1 MRAPIA
7 FRKYPSM
14 RSAKMIPALNSPV
27 QYLKGIGPKRAQDL
41 GRAGIHIL
49 EDLLYYF
56 PKRYEDRS
64 QFKPIGSVDI
74 GAAVTV
80 KGEVL
85 SKKGRPAYLRR
96 GIDIFEIAVAD
107 GTGRIFAVWFNQP
120 YLHRYFNVGD
130 QVILYGKVE
139 LYRDRIQM
147 SSPDFEIIEDKEAGL
162 DVGRIVPIYRLPQGF
177 SQRVLR
183 KLIRSVL
190 DTQISHLQ
198 ELLPYDIRARHSLLN
213 IAKSLLNIHFPEN
226 EEKRLSAYQRLAF
239 EEFFLYQIPLILRKL
254 KRSDKMGVAFDVKE
268 GFLENSLSM
277 LPFVLTDSQKQ
288 CLGEIAADM
297 RSPRPMQRLLQ
308 GDVGCGKTVVALLAA
323 LAALACGYQAVFM
336 VPTEILAQQHYEKI
350 SQLLGSAQKKE
361 KKKPRVGLLTGSLS
375 VEEKKE
381 TVLKIRSGE
390 IDIVIGTHA
399 LLEEG
404 VAFHRLGLIVIDEQ
418 HKFGVSQRALL
429 PRKGAN
435 PDCLIMTATPIPR
448 TLSLTLYGDL
458 DLSTITQMP
467 AGRGRIMT
475 QALAIEERPKAYD
488 FVKEEVKK
496 GRQAYLIY
504 PLVEESEKLELRAAK
519 SMYKEFKEEIF
530 KDLRV
535 GLVYGKMKRDE
546 QEKTMKKFRDGKID
560 VLVAT
565 TVLEVGI
572 DVANAT
578 VMVIEHAE
586 RFGLSQLHQM
596 RGRIGRGVHES
607 HCLLVTDPKSEDAQ
621 ARVKA
626 FVATTDG
633 FKIAEE
639 DLKIRG
645 PGEFFGE
652 RQHGL
657 ADLKIADPLAQ
668 MHLLKAAREDAHKLI
683 ERDPK
688 LADPKHAELKRQ
700 LYRRFPEFERFIEVA

>member
-1 MRAPIA
+1 
-7 FRKYPSM
+7 
-14 RSAKMIPALNSPV
+14 MIPTLSSPV
-27 QYLKGIGPKRAQDL
+27 QYLKGIGPKRAQAL
-41 GRAGIHIL
+41 GRAGINLL

-56 PKRYEDRS
+56 PRRYEDRS

-74 GAAVTV
+74 GSTVTV
-80 KGEVL
+80 KGEVI

-96 GIDIFEIAVAD
+96 GIDIFEISVAD

-120 YLHRYFNVGD
+120 FLHKYFNVGD
-130 QVILYGKVE
+130 QVILYGKAE
-139 LYRDRIQM
+139 IYRDKIQM
-147 SSPDFEIIEDKEAGL
+147 SSPDFEIIEDKGASL
-162 DVGRIVPIYRLPQGF
+162 DVGRIVPIYRLPHGF

-183 KLIRSVL
+183 KLIKSVL
-190 DTQISHLQ
+190 ESQISRLQ
-198 ELLPYDIRARHSLLN
+198 ELLPYDIRTRHGLLN
-213 IAKSLLNIHFPEN
+213 VAQSLLNIHFPEN
-226 EEKRLSAYQRLAF
+226 EETRLRAYQRLAF

-254 KRSDKMGVAFDVKE
+254 KRRDKAGIAFDVRE
-268 GFLENSLSM
+268 GVLESFFGK
-277 LPFVLTDSQKQ
+277 LPFALTDSQRK
-288 CLGEIAADM
+288 CLQEIVSDM

-323 LAALACGYQAVFM
+323 LGAVTCGWQAAFM
-336 VPTEILAQQHYEKI
+336 VPTEILAQQHNEKI
-350 SQLLGSAQKKE
+350 SQLLAGFQGTSACRTGRENREQR
-361 KKKPRVGLLTGSLS
+361 KPKIGVLTGSLS
-375 VEEKKE
+375 EEEKKE
-381 TVLKIRSGE
+381 TIKKIKNGDV
-390 IDIVIGTHA
+390 DIVIGTHA
-399 LLEEG
+399 LLEED
-404 VAFHRLGLIVIDEQ
+404 VAFHKLGLIVIDEQ

-458 DLSTITQMP
+458 DLSAITQMP
-467 AGRGRIMT
+467 AGRGKIMT
-475 QALAIEERPKAYD
+475 QALDIEERQKAYD
-488 FVKEEVKK
+488 FVREEVKK

-519 SMYKEFKEEIF
+519 SMYKEFKDEIF
-530 KDLRV
+530 KDLKV

-607 HCLLVTDPKSEDAQ
+607 HCLLVADPKSEDAQ
-621 ARVKA
+621 ARIKA

-700 LYRRFPEFERFIEVA
+700 LYRCFPEFERFVEVG

>member
-1 MRAPIA
+1 
-7 FRKYPSM
+7 
-14 RSAKMIPALNSPV
+14 MIPILSSPV

-41 GRAGIHIL
+41 GRTGINLL

-56 PKRYEDRS
+56 PRRYEDRS

-74 GAAVTV
+74 GSTVTV
-80 KGEVL
+80 KGEVI

-96 GIDIFEIAVAD
+96 GIDIFEISVAD

-120 YLHRYFNVGD
+120 FLHKYFNVGD
-130 QVILYGKVE
+130 QVILYGKAD
-139 LYRDRIQM
+139 LYRDKIQM

-183 KLIRSVL
+183 KLIKSVL
-190 DTQISHLQ
+190 ESQITRLQ
-198 ELLPYDIRARHSLLN
+198 ELLPYDVRARHSLLN
-213 IAKSLLNIHFPEN
+213 IAQSLLNIHFPQN
-226 EEKRLSAYQRLAF
+226 EEMRLRAYQRLAF

-254 KRSDKMGVAFDVKE
+254 KRRDKAGIVFDVKE
-268 GFLENSLSM
+268 SALESFFGK
-277 LPFVLTDSQKQ
+277 LPFALTDSQKK
-288 CLGEIAADM
+288 CLQEIISDM

-323 LAALACGYQAVFM
+323 LGAVTCGWQAAFM
-336 VPTEILAQQHYEKI
+336 VPTEILAQQHVEKI
-350 SQLLGSAQKKE
+350 CQ
-361 KKKPRVGLLTGSLS
+361 LLTGLQIAEHREQKKPKIGVLTSSLDD
-375 VEEKKE
+375 EEKKA
-381 TVLKIRSGE
+381 TLAGIKNGSV
-390 IDIVIGTHA
+390 DIVIGTHA

-404 VAFHRLGLIVIDEQ
+404 VVFHKLGLIVIDEQ

-429 PRKGAN
+429 PRKGVN

-467 AGRGRIMT
+467 AGRGKIMT
-475 QALAIEERPKAYD
+475 QALAIEERQKAYD
-488 FVKEEVKK
+488 FVREEVKK

-519 SMYKEFKEEIF
+519 SMYKEFKDEIF
-530 KDLRV
+530 KDLKV

-607 HCLLVTDPKSEDAQ
+607 HCLLVADPKSEDAQ
-621 ARVKA
+621 ARIKA

-688 LADPKHAELKRQ
+688 LADPKNAELKRQ
-700 LYRRFPEFERFIEVA
+700 LYRRFPEFERFVEVG

>member
-1 MRAPIA
+1 MPIL
-7 FRKYPSM
+7 S
-14 RSAKMIPALNSPV
+14 SPV

-41 GRAGIHIL
+41 GRTGINLL

-56 PKRYEDRS
+56 PRRYEDRS

-74 GAAVTV
+74 GSTVTV
-80 KGEVL
+80 KGEVI

-96 GIDIFEIAVAD
+96 GIDIFEISVAD

-120 YLHRYFNVGD
+120 FLHKYFNVGD
-130 QVILYGKVE
+130 QVILYGKAD
-139 LYRDRIQM
+139 LYRDKIQM

-183 KLIRSVL
+183 KLIKSVL
-190 DTQISHLQ
+190 ESQITRLQ
-198 ELLPYDIRARHSLLN
+198 ELLPYDVRARHSLLN
-213 IAKSLLNIHFPEN
+213 IAQSLLNIHFPQN
-226 EEKRLSAYQRLAF
+226 EKMRLRAYQRLAF

-254 KRSDKMGVAFDVKE
+254 KRRDKAGIVFDVKE
-268 GFLENSLSM
+268 SALESFFGK
-277 LPFVLTDSQKQ
+277 LPFALTDSQKK
-288 CLGEIAADM
+288 CLQEIVSDM

-323 LAALACGYQAVFM
+323 LGAVTCGWQAAFM
-336 VPTEILAQQHYEKI
+336 VPTEILAQQHVEKI
-350 SQLLGSAQKKE
+350 CQ
-361 KKKPRVGLLTGSLS
+361 LLTGLQIAEHREQKKPKIGVLTSSLDD
-375 VEEKKE
+375 EEKKA
-381 TVLKIRSGE
+381 TLAGIKNGSV
-390 IDIVIGTHA
+390 DIVIGTHA

-404 VAFHRLGLIVIDEQ
+404 VVFHKLGLIVIDEQ

-429 PRKGAN
+429 PRKGVN

-467 AGRGRIMT
+467 AGRGKIMT
-475 QALAIEERPKAYD
+475 QALAIEERQKAYD
-488 FVKEEVKK
+488 FVREEVKK

-519 SMYKEFKEEIF
+519 SMYKEFKDEIF
-530 KDLRV
+530 KDLKV

-546 QEKTMKKFRDGKID
+546 QEKTMKKFRDGKVD

-607 HCLLVTDPKSEDAQ
+607 HCLLVADPKSEDAQ
-621 ARVKA
+621 ARIKA

-688 LADPKHAELKRQ
+688 LADPKNAELKRQ
-700 LYRRFPEFERFIEVA
+700 LYRRFPEFERFVEVG

>member
-1 MRAPIA
+1 
-7 FRKYPSM
+7 
-14 RSAKMIPALNSPV
+14 MIPTLGSPV

-41 GRAGIHIL
+41 GCAGINLL

-56 PKRYEDRS
+56 PRRYEDRS
-64 QFKPIGSVDI
+64 QFKPIGSVEI
-74 GAAVTV
+74 GSTVTV
-80 KGEVL
+80 KGEVI

-96 GIDIFEIAVAD
+96 GIDIFEISVAD

-120 YLHRYFNVGD
+120 FLHRYFNVGD
-130 QVILYGKVE
+130 QVILYGKAE
-139 LYRDRIQM
+139 IYRDKIQM

-162 DVGRIVPIYRLPQGF
+162 DVGRIVPIYRLPRGF

-183 KLIRSVL
+183 KLIKSVL
-190 DTQISHLQ
+190 DSQITRLQ
-198 ELLPYDIRARHSLLN
+198 ELLPYDVRVRHSLFN
-213 IAKSLLNIHFPEN
+213 IAQSLLNIHFPEN
-226 EEKRLSAYQRLAF
+226 EEMRLRAYQRLAF

-254 KRSDKMGVAFDVKE
+254 KRRDKAGIAFDVKE
-268 GFLENSLSM
+268 SVLESFFGK
-277 LPFVLTDSQKQ
+277 LPFALTDSQKK
-288 CLGEIAADM
+288 CLQEIVSDM

-323 LAALACGYQAVFM
+323 LGAVTCGWQAAFM
-336 VPTEILAQQHYEKI
+336 VPTEILAQQHNEKI
-350 SQLLGSAQKKE
+350 SQLLA
-361 KKKPRVGLLTGSLS
+361 GLQGTPACRTDRENREQRRPKIGVLTGSLS
-375 VEEKKE
+375 EDEKKE
-381 TVLKIRSGE
+381 MVVKIKSGQV
-390 IDIVIGTHA
+390 DIVIGTHA
-399 LLEEG
+399 LLEED
-404 VAFHRLGLIVIDEQ
+404 VAFYRLGLIVIDEQ

-458 DLSTITQMP
+458 DLSAITQMP
-467 AGRGRIMT
+467 AGRGRIVT
-475 QALAIEERPKAYD
+475 QALAIEERQKAYD
-488 FVKEEVKK
+488 FVRGEVEK

-519 SMYKEFKEEIF
+519 SMYKEFKDEIF
-530 KDLRV
+530 KDLKV
-535 GLVYGKMKRDE
+535 GLVYGRMKRDE
-546 QEKTMKKFRDGKID
+546 QEKTMRKFRDGKID

-607 HCLLVTDPKSEDAQ
+607 YCLLVADPKSEDAQ
-621 ARVKA
+621 ARIKA

-688 LADPKHAELKRQ
+688 LADPKNAELKRQ
-700 LYRRFPEFERFIEVA
+700 LYRRFPEFERFVEVG